1 MTRSCGPGALGGDP
15 IAGRASLSQPA
26 EENPPDAALAEWLVA
41 IGRGERDALAILYG
55 QTAPRLMA
63 VLVRL
68 LHRRELA
75 EEALHDVFVRVWHR
89 AASFDPARGSA
100 MGWLVAIARNI
111 AFDHHRRYRREL
123 ASLVDPIEELAD
135 PASDAGLSLARR
147 ALLACL
153 DRLEPEPRRC
163 VLLAYQG
170 GYSYDELSI
179 MLKRPTGTIKSW
191 VRRSLQRLRAC
202 LEAG

>member
-1 MTRSCGPGALGGDP
+1 
-15 IAGRASLSQPA
+15 
-26 EENPPDAALAEWLVA
+26 
-41 IGRGERDALAILYG
+41 
-55 QTAPRLMA
+55 MA

-68 LHRRELA
+68 LRRRELA
-75 EEALHDVFVRVWHR
+75 EEALHDVFLRVWDR
-89 AASFDPARGSA
+89 AAGFDPARGSA

-111 AFDHHRRYRREL
+111 AIDHHRRHRREL
-123 ASLVDPIEELAD
+123 ASLVEPIEELVD
-135 PASDAGLSLARR
+135 PRSDAGMSLARS

-170 GYSYDELSI
+170 GFSYDELST
-179 MLKRPTGTIKSW
+179 MLERPAGTIKSW

-202 LEAG
+202 LEAE